1 MGKIINIKIESILS
15 KNKGYQAVFKIS
27 DILNG
32 KKEDT
37 SGLPEDLNLNDLTY
51 FKNCVITSVD
61 VEHSFLMY
69 NNLFT
74 FNRRSKNL

>member
-1 MGKIINIKIESILS
+1 MGKIIRVKIKFILS
-15 KNKGYQAVFKIS
+15 KNKRYQAVFKIS

-51 FKNCVITSVD
+51 FKLS
-61 VEHSFLMY
+61 
-69 NNLFT
+69 NNI
-74 FNRRSKNL
+74 S